1 MKRLLGLCGVCA
13 LAACSAPASIDS
25 VSQGI
30 INGTDDTGDP
40 GVVMVLAQVP
50 NSMNASLC
58 TGEVVSPHVVLTAA
72 HCVDPATVGA
82 GAQFVVFT
90 GQILSMT
97 SPKSDFLTVQ
107 ETHFNSSFNSSSPQ
121 NGNDVGVVILA
132 SPTTIAPLPYNR
144 APLPQSMVGG
154 AMRIIGYGI
163 TSASDTTGTSAGTRR
178 TAPDT
183 LAALDKQFVYLQDG
197 SHGICEGDSGGPA
210 LMTIGG
216 EERIVGVTSFGY
228 NGCPTT
234 GPSAGG
240 QTAYAGNDT
249 RIDAYSDF
257 IDQWVLMFDPPA
269 KGPGAMCTSDSDC
282 TPRACE
288 QTSVG
293 KICVQS
299 CDPAA
304 MPSTCPAGTMC
315 TDVDGTNICA
325 TPMSS
330 KGGKGGGCAI
340 GGAGAPAGGALLLA
354 LLAVAA
360 LLSRRR
366 AEPGP
371 LA

>member
-1 MKRLLGLCGVCA
+1 MKRLFGLCA
-13 LAACSAPASIDS
+13 AASLAACAAPPS
-25 VSQGI
+25 VGNVAQSI

-58 TGEVVSPHVVLTAA
+58 TGEIISPHVVLTAA

-90 GQILSMT
+90 GQVLSMT
-97 SPKSDFLTVQ
+97 SPNSDFLTVK
-107 ETHFNSSFNSSSPQ
+107 ETHFNSSFDSNAPE
-121 NGNDVGVVILA
+121 NGNDVGVVILTN
-132 SPTTIAPLPYNR
+132 PTSITPVPYNR
-144 APLPQSMVGG
+144 TALPQSMVGG
-154 AMRIIGYGI
+154 AMRVVGYGI
-163 TSASDTTGTSAGTRR
+163 TSASDTMGTSAGTRR

-183 LAALDKQFVYLQDG
+183 LAALDSQFVYLQDG

-210 LMTIGG
+210 LMTLGG

-228 NGCPTT
+228 TGCPTT
-234 GPSAGG
+234 GPSGGG

-249 RIDAYSDF
+249 RIDAFSDF

-269 KGPGAMCTSDSDC
+269 KGPGAMCTSDVECD
-282 TPRACE
+282 PRTCD

-293 KICVQS
+293 KICAQG

-304 MPSTCPAGTMC
+304 MPSTCPSGTMC
-315 TDVDGTNICA
+315 TDVAGTNLCV
-325 TPMSS
+325 TPMKKS
-330 KGGKGGGCAI
+330 KGGCAVGGP
-340 GGAGAPAGGALLLA
+340 GAPAGGALLLLA
-354 LLAVAA
+354 LVA
-360 LLSRRR
+360 LVSRRR
-366 AEPGP
+366 RR